1 MQHEHL
7 QSFLSAAFGTSYKLM
22 SFQRLAGGTRKG
34 VYRLKLVDGGSV
46 ILYTLSA
53 SESYW
58 FDPDVD
64 PGDPFAEVYGIEF
77 METAAVALANAGAR
91 SPKIYLTDRSRS
103 LYPGD
108 IALVEDIPNGTLE
121 AYVAANTT
129 VASSKI
135 LPELGGMLTGMSK
148 HSSPKLGKLFSIAS
162 GLYPQGQTAGQI
174 IFDRAIRHLHIL
186 AEKLGVIKNIF
197 PRIEAKLNA
206 GYSDIKPRAYYS
218 LVHGELGPD
227 HILLDG
233 NQRPVIIDI
242 EGLMFFDVEWEHA
255 FLKMRFAEMYDALE
269 MQIELDPVRM
279 AFYELAQSI
288 SLVEGP
294 LRILDTDFPDKAFMQ
309 RIIAIHTD
317 NIIRLSS

>member
-7 QSFLSAAFGTSYKLM
+7 QTFLSTAFGTSCKLM

-34 VYRLKLVDGGSV
+34 VYRLKLGEGGSV

-58 FDPDVD
+58 FDQNIG
-64 PGDPFAEVYGIEF
+64 PGDPFTETFGIEF
-77 METAAVALANAGAR
+77 MEAAAVALANAGVR

-108 IALVEDIPNGTLE
+108 IVLVEDIPDGTLE
-121 AYVAANTT
+121 AYVTANTRI
-129 VASSKI
+129 ASSKT
-135 LPELGGMLTGMSK
+135 LLELGGMLTSMSK
-148 HSSPKLGKLFSIAS
+148 QSSPKLGKLFSIAS
-162 GLYPQGQTAGQI
+162 GLSPQGQTAERI
-174 IFDRAIRHLHIL
+174 VFDRAIRHLDIL
-186 AEKLGVIKNIF
+186 SKKIEVINNIF
-197 PRIEAKLNA
+197 PHIEAKLNA
-206 GYSDIKPRAYYS
+206 GYSDIKPRSYYN

-227 HILLDG
+227 HVLLDSS
-233 NQRPVIIDI
+233 QRPVIIDI

-255 FLKMRFAEMYDALE
+255 FIKMRFGEMYEALE

-279 AFYELAQSI
+279 AFYELTQSI

-294 LRILDTDFPDKAFMQ
+294 LRILNTDFPDKAFMQ
-309 RIIAIHTD
+309 GIIAIHTD
-317 NIIRLSS
+317 NIIRLTS